1 MYTFLDI
8 KVDNIIPIIIN
19 KNMYFFFR
27 EKKALF
33 TKKRITKEII
43 TAFIKF
49 ALSPDIQIQI
59 TIKQKNIFD
68 NNFFLELFL
77 KDLNKKPETKNAKP
91 STKLPTTS
99 SSLKKLT
106 ILSEDGLLKPNKL

>member
-1 MYTFLDI
+1 MYTFLDS

-49 ALSPDIQIQI
+49 ALSPDI
-59 TIKQKNIFD
+59 
-68 NNFFLELFL
+68 
-77 KDLNKKPETKNAKP
+77 
-91 STKLPTTS
+91 
-99 SSLKKLT
+99 
-106 ILSEDGLLKPNKL
+106 